1 MVKPLTND
9 EVILLGLVDVIS
21 DYSSAFS
28 SGIANLEEQISRLKQ
43 AKTQINNEQE
53 ASLIEIKEIKKPEL
67 GKSWTGNRATDFNE
81 SRSGA
86 YKVMLTIVQDEY
98 DDYQAKIEEKINSLE
113 RQKAILEAAVAAARE
128 ASNLLSKGEEFLDQV
143 ESKVSDLK
151 KWVF

>member
-1 MVKPLTND
+1 MVKQIPND

-21 DYSSAFS
+21 DYSSSFS
-28 SGIANLEEQISRLKQ
+28 SGIANLEEQISRLKL

-128 ASNLLSKGEEFLDQV
+128 ASNLLSKGEEFLEQV

>member
-1 MVKPLTND
+1 MVKSLTND
-9 EVILLGLVDVIS
+9 EVILLGLGDVIS

-43 AKTQINNEQE
+43 AKTQIKNEQE
-53 ASLIEIKEIKKPEL
+53 ASLVEIKEIKKPEL

-98 DDYQAKIEEKINSLE
+98 DDYQAKIEQKITFLE
-113 RQKAILEAAVAAARE
+113 IQKAAMAAAEKAARE
-128 ASNLLSKGEEFLDQV
+128 ASELLSKGEEFLDQV

-151 KWVF
+151 KWVL

>member
-1 MVKPLTND
+1 MND
-9 EVILLGLVDVIS
+9 EVILMGLVEALS

-53 ASLIEIKEIKKPEL
+53 ASLVEIKEIKKPGL
-67 GKSWTGNRATDFNE
+67 GKSWTGNRATDFKE

-86 YKVMLTIVQDEY
+86 YKIMLTIVQDEY
-98 DDYQAKIEEKINSLE
+98 DDYQVKIEQKINSLE
-113 RQKAILEAAVAAARE
+113 FQKAMLEVHEKAARE

-143 ESKVSDLK
+143 ESKVSEFK
-151 KWVF
+151 KLVF

>member
-1 MVKPLTND
+1 MVKQISTD
-9 EVILLGLVDVIS
+9 EVILLGLVEVIS
-21 DYSSAFS
+21 DYSSSFS

-86 YKVMLTIVQDEY
+86 YKVMLTIVQNEY
-98 DDYQAKIEEKINSLE
+98 DDYQEKIEQKIILLE
-113 RQKAILEAAVAAARE
+113 IQKATLEAAAVAARE
-128 ASNLLSKGEEFLDQV
+128 ASELLAKGEAFLDQV

-151 KWVF
+151 KLVF

>member
-43 AKTQINNEQE
+43 AKTQIKNEQE
-53 ASLIEIKEIKKPEL
+53 ASLVEIKEIKKPEL
-67 GKSWTGNRATDFNE
+67 GKSWTGNRATDFKE

-86 YKVMLTIVQDEY
+86 YKVMLTIVRDEY

>member
-43 AKTQINNEQE
+43 AKTQISNEQE